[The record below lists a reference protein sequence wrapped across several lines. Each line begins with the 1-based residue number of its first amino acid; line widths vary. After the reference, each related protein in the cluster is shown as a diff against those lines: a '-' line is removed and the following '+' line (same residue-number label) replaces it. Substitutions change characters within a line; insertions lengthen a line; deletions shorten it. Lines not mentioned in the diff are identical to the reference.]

1 MNVLKLLKDK
11 KNELDEINKEFLAE
25 TLNGS
30 ALLHKALST
39 FIEGKLS
46 KESLDGVTQS
56 ERKCDEL
63 KEKFTQVLFKDKRA
77 LPFLVEDRYNILMM
91 IDTVNDKME
100 FFARYLKVNPFKLYE
115 DIKDEFRE
123 LCNACTQS
131 VEELINCAILIET
144 NFDGAYEVT
153 FRIEDLKRK
162 ARTAKFDLLEKL
174 YQMEDNPLKVYL
186 TSKLVTYIYEIAS
199 WAEETSDYLRGLII
213 KYPSR

>member
-131 VEELINCAILIET
+131 VEEFKKKSSNC
-144 NFDGAYEVT
+144 
-153 FRIEDLKRK
+153 
-162 ARTAKFDLLEKL
+162 
-174 YQMEDNPLKVYL
+174 
-186 TSKLVTYIYEIAS
+186 EI
-199 WAEETSDYLRGLII
+199 
-213 KYPSR
+213 